1 MTGTA
6 KRLAAL
12 VRERLGSGARVA
24 PPRLGEVTVE
34 VAPAALRETCMT
46 LRDAEGLRF
55 GQLVDLC
62 GVDYLD
68 YGRADWQTSE
78 TATGD
83 GFSRGVRSRAP
94 AGAAAGAAHEGPRFT
109 VVYHLLSHEHNQRLR
124 LRCPASGDPP
134 IVESV
139 HDVWNAADWYER
151 EAFDLFGILFDGH
164 PDLRRILT
172 DYGFVGHPFRKD
184 FPLSGEVEMRYD
196 PARRRVVYEP
206 VSIEPRTLVPKVI
219 RRDEDRHGEDRHS
232 DPDDGGPD
240 DGGPAHSGPAPAAAA
255 DA

>member
-1 MTGTA
+1 MSEA
-6 KRLAAL
+6 SEHLAAL
-12 VRERLGSGARVA
+12 VRNRLGSGARVA
-24 PPRLGEVTVE
+24 PPRLGEITVE

-94 AGAAAGAAHEGPRFT
+94 AGAATGAAHGGPRFA

-124 LRCPASGDPP
+124 LRCPAPGDPP

-139 HDVWNAADWYER
+139 LDVWNAADWYER

-219 RRDEDRHGEDRHS
+219 RQDEDHRGDRDHGGSE
-232 DPDDGGPD
+232 
-240 DGGPAHSGPAPAAAA
+240 PAVAA

>member
-1 MTGTA
+1 MSEA
-6 KRLAAL
+6 SERLAAL
-12 VRERLGSGARVA
+12 VRDRLGSGARVA

-94 AGAAAGAAHEGPRFT
+94 AGAAHEGPRFA

-124 LRCPASGDPP
+124 LRCPAPGDPP

-219 RRDEDRHGEDRHS
+219 RGDEDRRG
-232 DPDDGGPD
+232 DPGGGPD
-240 DGGPAHSGPAPAAAA
+240 HDGPDPGEPAAAA

>member
-12 VRERLGSGARVA
+12 VRERLGNSVRVA

-83 GFSRGVRSRAP
+83 GFSRGVRSRAQD
-94 AGAAAGAAHEGPRFT
+94 GAAHEGPRFT

-124 LRCPASGDPP
+124 LRCPAPGEPP

-219 RRDEDRHGEDRHS
+219 RRDEDRHGEDRRS

-240 DGGPAHSGPAPAAAA
+240 HDGPAHGGPAPAAAA

>member
-24 PPRLGEVTVE
+24 PPRLGEVSVE
-34 VAPAALRETCMT
+34 VAPTALRGTCMT

-83 GFSRGVRSRAP
+83 GFSRGVRSRTQD
-94 AGAAAGAAHEGPRFT
+94 GAAHEGPRFT

-124 LRCPASGDPP
+124 LRCPAPGDPP

-219 RRDEDRHGEDRHS
+219 RRDEDRPGEDRPGEDRRS

-240 DGGPAHSGPAPAAAA
+240 HDGPAPAAAA

>member
-1 MTGTA
+1 MSEA
-6 KRLAAL
+6 SERLAAL

-24 PPRLGEVTVE
+24 PPRFGEVTVE
-34 VAPAALRETCMT
+34 VAAAALRETCMT

-94 AGAAAGAAHEGPRFT
+94 VGAAAGAAHEGPRFT

-124 LRCPASGDPP
+124 LRCPAPGEPP

-219 RRDEDRHGEDRHS
+219 RRDEDRHGEDRRN
-232 DPDDGGPD
+232 GPD
-240 DGGPAHSGPAPAAAA
+240 ERQAGA
-255 DA
+255 

>member
-1 MTGTA
+1 MRDA
-6 KRLAAL
+6 AERLAAL
-12 VRERLGSGARVA
+12 VEEQLGNDVRVEVS
-24 PPRLGEVTVE
+24 RRGEVVVE
-34 VAPAALRETCMT
+34 AVARALRTACLE
-46 LRDAEGLRF
+46 LRNGEGLRF

-68 YGRADWQTSE
+68 YGRADWATSE
-78 TATGD
+78 SATGQ
-83 GFSRGVRSRAP
+83 GFSRGVQARDRAVAANEGSR
-94 AGAAAGAAHEGPRFT
+94 FV
-109 VVYHLLSHEHNQRLR
+109 VVYHLLSHAFNQRIR
-124 LRCPASGDPP
+124 VRCTAQGDPP
-134 IVESV
+134 VVESV
-139 HDVWNAADWYER
+139 CDIWSAADWYER

-196 PARRRVVYEP
+196 PAQRRVVYEP

-219 RRDEDRHGEDRHS
+219 RREERHG
-232 DPDDGGPD
+232 DG
-240 DGGPAHSGPAPAAAA
+240 SAPVETV

>member
-1 MTGTA
+1 MSEA
-6 KRLAAL
+6 SERLAAL
-12 VRERLGSGARVA
+12 VRDRLGSSARVA
-24 PPRLGEVTVE
+24 PTRLGEVTVE
-34 VAPAALRETCMT
+34 VAPAALRETCIA
-46 LRDAEGLRF
+46 LRDAEELRF

-62 GVDYLD
+62 GVDWLD

-78 TATGD
+78 TATAD
-83 GFSRGVRSRAP
+83 GFSRGVRTRAP
-94 AGAAAGAAHEGPRFT
+94 AGAAAGAEHEGPRFA
-109 VVYHLLSHEHNQRLR
+109 VVYHLLSHAHNRRLR
-124 LRCPASGDPP
+124 LRCPAPGDPP

-219 RRDEDRHGEDRHS
+219 RGDEDRRA
-232 DPDDGGPD
+232 DPDGGGPD
-240 DGGPAHSGPAPAAAA
+240 HGGPALGGPEPAAAA

>member
-1 MTGTA
+1 MSA
-6 KRLAAL
+6 AAERLAAL
-12 VRERLGSGARVA
+12 VRDRLGSGARVA
-24 PPRLGEVTVE
+24 SPRLGEVTVE
-34 VAPAALRETCMT
+34 VEPAALRETCIA
-46 LRDAEGLRF
+46 LRDADGLRF

-83 GFSRGVRSRAP
+83 GFSRGVQSRAD
-94 AGAAAGAAHEGPRFT
+94 AGAAHEGPRFA

-124 LRCPASGDPP
+124 VRCAVHGDPP

-139 HDVWNAADWYER
+139 HDVWTSADWYER

-164 PDLRRILT
+164 PDLRRLLT

-219 RRDEDRHGEDRHS
+219 RHDEDRRGDLGG
-232 DPDDGGPD
+232 GGPD
-240 DGGPAHSGPAPAAAA
+240 HDGPDHGGPEPAAAA